1 MQYSNAYLLILT
13 KFITEILDKNKP
25 FSHSFHKAHD
35 LLGSSDLLERFGIRC
50 NWSPSKE
57 QVEMLRS
64 AFSVNQYP
72 NRAEKEHLAK
82 SLGITTRNVDNW
94 FRARRESLKKSSR

>member
-1 MQYSNAYLLILT
+1 M
-13 KFITEILDKNKP
+13 F
-25 FSHSFHKAHD
+25 FSFVSRKVQD
-35 LLGSSDLLERFGIRC
+35 LLGATNLLERFGIRC

-72 NRAEKEHLAK
+72 NRVEKEHLAQ
-82 SLGITTRNVDNW
+82 SLGITMRNVDNW
-94 FRARRESLKKSSR
+94 FRARRESLKKNSR